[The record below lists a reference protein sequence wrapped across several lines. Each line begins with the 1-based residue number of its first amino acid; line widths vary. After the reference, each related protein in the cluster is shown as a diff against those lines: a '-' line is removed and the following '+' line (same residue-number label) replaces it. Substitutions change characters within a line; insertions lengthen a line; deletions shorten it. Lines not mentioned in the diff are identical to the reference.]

1 MRNDRGLYGAVR
13 RTIQVMT
20 QGMLAIVLVM
30 LTAAAPAHAAD
41 KVILAFGDSLTAGY
55 GLKPAEAFP
64 AQLEAA
70 LRRDKIAVRV
80 QNAGVSGDTTAQA
93 RARLDWVLRSMKQKP
108 DLVIVQLGGN
118 DMLRGIDPAQ
128 TRANLSAILA
138 ELKKRKMPVLLA
150 GMLAAPNL
158 GSDYA
163 RKFNPIY
170 PALAKQYGAALYP
183 FFLRGVTGNPKLL
196 LKDNMHPTGPGVAVV
211 VRGIAP
217 SVKKALGQAG
227 IQR

>member
-1 MRNDRGLYGAVR
+1 
-13 RTIQVMT
+13 
-20 QGMLAIVLVM
+20 MLAIVL
-30 LTAAAPAHAAD
+30 LSAAPAMAAD
-41 KVILAFGDSLTAGY
+41 KMILAFGDSLTAGY

-70 LRRDKIAVRV
+70 LRRDKVAVRV

-93 RARLDWVLRSMKQKP
+93 RARLDWVLQSMKQKP

-158 GSDYA
+158 GSDYGK
-163 RKFNPIY
+163 RFNPIY
-170 PALAKQYGAALYP
+170 PALAKQYGAGLYP
-183 FFLRGVTGNPKLL
+183 FFLKGVTGNPALQL
-196 LKDNMHPTGPGVAVV
+196 PDHMHPTAKGVAVV
-211 VRGIAP
+211 VRGISP
-217 SVKKALGQAG
+217 SVKKALGK
-227 IQR
+227 

>member
-1 MRNDRGLYGAVR
+1 M
-13 RTIQVMT
+13 
-20 QGMLAIVLVM
+20 
-30 LTAAAPAHAAD
+30 AAD
-41 KVILAFGDSLTAGY
+41 KMILAFGDSLTAGY

-93 RARLDWVLRSMKQKP
+93 RARLDWVLRSMKQRP
-108 DLVIVQLGGN
+108 DLIIVQLGGN

-128 TRANLSAILA
+128 TRANLSAILT

-158 GSDYA
+158 GSDYGK
-163 RKFNPIY
+163 RFNPIY
-170 PALAKQYGAALYP
+170 PALAKQYGAGLYP
-183 FFLRGVTGNPKLL
+183 FFLNGVTGNPALQL
-196 LKDNMHPTGPGVAVV
+196 PDHMHPTGKGVAVV
-211 VRGIAP
+211 VRGISP
-217 SVKKALGQAG
+217 SVKKALEK
-227 IQR
+227 